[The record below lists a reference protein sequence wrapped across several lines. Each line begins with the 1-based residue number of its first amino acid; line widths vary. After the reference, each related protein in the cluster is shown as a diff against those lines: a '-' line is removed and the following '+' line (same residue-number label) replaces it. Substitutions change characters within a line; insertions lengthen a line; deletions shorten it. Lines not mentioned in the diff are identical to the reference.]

1 MRFSFVSA
9 ALALFTTLPVATALT
24 TRAVTDALYEELV
37 LYTKYS
43 SAAYQL
49 TCPHPLG
56 NTLIK
61 DFEFGRTQTLIV
73 RDDTRKEIVVAF
85 RGTFSLSDA
94 VKDAKILL
102 KPLICPGLDA
112 LELVNTTVHHGFL
125 DAYNDVAEEIIG
137 IVDGE
142 LKKVQAENLK
152 DSEERFRIVVTGH
165 SLGGA
170 IASIAAPSLKGALP
184 DTELKLFTF
193 GQPRVGNANFARM
206 VEQLIGVENIFRAV
220 HTWDG
225 VPTMVPRFLGYE
237 HFATEYWQFQ
247 EPILKQPQ
255 DTIKRCVGGEDPTCS
270 DSIPST
276 GINPPHTRYFGQLM
290 ATNPRLCF

>member
-1 MRFSFVSA
+1 MRSSFVPV
-9 ALALFTTLPVATALT
+9 ALALLTAIPVATALT
-24 TRAVTDALYEELV
+24 TRAVSSALYEELV

-49 TCPHPLG
+49 TCPRPLG

-73 RDDTRKEIVVAF
+73 RDNTRKEIVVAF
-85 RGTFSLSDA
+85 RGTFSLTDA
-94 VKDAKILL
+94 VTDAKILL

-142 LKKVQAENLK
+142 LKKLK
-152 DSEERFRIVVTGH
+152 EEEEEGFRIVVTGH

-170 IASIAAPSLKGALP
+170 IASIAAPSLKAALP
-184 DTELKLFTF
+184 DAELKLFTF

-206 VEQLIGVENIFRAV
+206 VENLIGVKNIFRAV

-225 VPTMVPRFLGYE
+225 VPTMVPRLLGYE
-237 HFATEYWQFQ
+237 HFATEYWQFE
-247 EPILKQPQ
+247 EPILKQPR

-270 DSIPST
+270 ASIPST

-290 ATNPRLCF
+290 AMNPMLCF